1 MDGSDRAGDVVI
13 STVTCL
19 LIGLLGAAK
28 EEHVGPV
35 WNDDDI
41 GFTPLFIRFF

>member
-19 LIGLLGAAK
+19 LIGLGDAK
-28 EEHVGPV
+28 EEQVGSV

-41 GFTPLFIRFF
+41 GFTPVFIRFF